1 MFILPSR
8 SRPNFILEFIEC
20 CKNTNFSSPITILVD
35 DDDPRI
41 DEYKAINYPK
51 NWIVLYNESAQPVI
65 KNNNWLKDNMHHDFY
80 GVLADDLRPKTIDWD
95 KKLVEVAKN
104 NQIAYP
110 NDTIQCE
117 KLCTHSVIGGDLIRA
132 TGWIGNPELIHFY
145 GDDVWMHI
153 GRQTNKLHYL
163 GDVICQHL
171 HPSVGTREA
180 DEISLGLEK
189 NFAEDYQIYTRWLNN
204 PQTAELIEKIKAI

>member
-1 MFILPSR
+1 MFIMCTR
-8 SRPNFILEFIEC
+8 GRPHFLLEFIEC
-20 CKNTNFSSPITILVD
+20 WHKTKASYPATILID

-41 DEYKAINYPK
+41 DEYKAIKHPK
-51 NWIVLYNESAQPVI
+51 NWIVLYNESAKPVI
-65 KNNNWLKDNMHHDFY
+65 KVKNWLKDNMHHDFY
-80 GVLADDLRPKTIDWD
+80 GCLADDLRPKTVEWD

-110 NDTIQCE
+110 NDTIKSE
-117 KLCTHSVIGGDLIRA
+117 KLCTHPVIGGDLIRA
-132 TGWIGNPELIHFY
+132 TGWILNTELIHFY
-145 GDDVWMHI
+145 ADDVWMHI

-189 NFAEDYQIYTRWLNN
+189 NFAADYQTYAKWVSS
-204 PQTAELIEKIKAI
+204 PETAELIEKIKAI